1 MITDEMLAAR
11 ILNGDSAAF
20 EELVNRYKNS
30 IFNIVYR
37 LVGQYQEAE
46 DISQEVFILVYEK
59 MYQFDRKKKLS
70 PWIHRIAVNTAI
82 SSLRKKKNV
91 VNLSFDESFGKA
103 YDNYPLINDFDPQLL
118 FERKELAEVINSALM
133 ELPEGYRAVLVLRF
147 QMDLKNQ
154 EIAEILGVSKE
165 NVEVKIHR
173 ARKALRK
180 ILMIKLS
187 ERGEFHELSAR

>member
-1 MITDEMLAAR
+1 M
-11 ILNGDSAAF
+11 
-20 EELVNRYKNS
+20 
-30 IFNIVYR
+30 
-37 LVGQYQEAE
+37 VGQYQEAE
-46 DISQEVFILVYEK
+46 DISQEVFILICERCTV
-59 MYQFDRKKKLS
+59 DRKKKLS

-103 YDNYPLINDFDPQLL
+103 YDNYSMINEFDPQLL
-118 FERKELAEVINSALM
+118 FERKELAEVINDALM
-133 ELPEGYRAVLVLRF
+133 ELPESYRVILTLRF
-147 QMDLKNQ
+147 QMDFKNQ
-154 EIAEILGVSKE
+154 EIAEVLGVSKE

-187 ERGEFHELSAR
+187 EELHEMSAR